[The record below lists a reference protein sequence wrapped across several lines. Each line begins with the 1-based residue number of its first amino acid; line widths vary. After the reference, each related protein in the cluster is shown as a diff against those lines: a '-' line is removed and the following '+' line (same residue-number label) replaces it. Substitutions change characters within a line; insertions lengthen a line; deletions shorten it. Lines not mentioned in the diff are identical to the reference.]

1 MTTVG
6 PGGLQQPMWR
16 AIAVFRFAALAYVLA
31 IVARDV
37 RDYARPL
44 AVLPVLAVL
53 IGWTVATA
61 YAYARPAWRRWPLL
75 GADLLISVAVL
86 VVTPWVVGRAALND
100 GAPTLGVAWQAG
112 PVLTWAVSGGR
123 RRGVVAALVVGGAD
137 LAVRERL
144 TQSSLTGT
152 ALMLLAALAV
162 GHVVRLTS
170 AAEER
175 WQRAVALEAATR
187 EREAATRERE
197 RLARGIHDSVLQVL
211 ALVQRR
217 GAHLDGEAGEL
228 ARLAGEQETA
238 LRALIAREPSGD
250 DDGQLLDLRPLV
262 GRYTSPL
269 VSVAAPATPVRLP
282 AGAARE
288 IGAAVGAALDN
299 VERHCGPQAR
309 AWVLVEDE
317 GGAVTVS
324 VRDEGPGLPAG
335 RLDEAAAQGRLG
347 VAQSIRG
354 RIADLGGTVTITS
367 VVGEGTEVE
376 LTVPRLD
383 G

>member
-1 MTTVG
+1 MG
-6 PGGLQQPMWR
+6 PGSLQQPMWR
-16 AIAVFRFAALAYVLA
+16 AITVFRFAALAYVLV

-37 RDYARPL
+37 RDYTRPL
-44 AVLPVLAVL
+44 AALPVLVVL
-53 IGWTVATA
+53 LGWTVATA
-61 YAYARPAWRRWPLL
+61 YAYARPVWRRWPLL
-75 GADLLISVAVL
+75 GADLLMSVAVL
-86 VVTPWVVGRAALND
+86 VVTPWVVGRTALNA

-144 TQSSLTGT
+144 TRSSLTGT

-228 ARLAGEQETA
+228 ARLAGEQEEA
-238 LRALIAREPSGD
+238 LRALIAREPAD
-250 DDGQLLDLRPLV
+250 DDGQLLDLRTLI

-269 VSVAAPATPVRLP
+269 VSVATPATPVRLP
-282 AGAARE
+282 AGTARE

-317 GGAVTVS
+317 GGAVIVS
-324 VRDEGPGLPAG
+324 VRDEGPGLPPG
-335 RLDEAAAQGRLG
+335 RLDEAAGQGRLG

-354 RIADLGGTVTITS
+354 RIGDLGGTVTITS
-367 VVGEGTEVE
+367 VAGEGTEVE

-383 G
+383 P